1 MLSELSIR
9 DFAIITDLHILFG
22 TGFNVLTGET
32 GAGKS
37 IILDALTL
45 ILGGRADTAF
55 IRAGCEKASVEA
67 VFALKP
73 AVREAITPLLAAEEV
88 ELEGD
93 GESLLV
99 AREIRA
105 NGRNICR
112 INGSPVKVSLLREV
126 GELLVGIHGQ
136 GEHLALLNPKSHLPL
151 LDAFA
156 GVVEERKQLSAAVGQ
171 LRGLQKELS
180 DLRQDERTR
189 QQRLDM
195 LRFQVQ
201 EIDAANL
208 RVGEDEELRQERERL
223 GNMAQLVQQTAV
235 AISLLAGR
243 PDEEIP
249 SAADL
254 LGQVEAAVAVLAKL
268 DSTQQ
273 ELLPRFQALFAEF
286 NELASEL
293 RHYEDK
299 LEHDPERLAFLE
311 ERLEL
316 MTRLRRKYGAE
327 IGDIL
332 ALRDKA
338 YIELDNIEHS
348 EERIEKLLKEIDK
361 RLKQVGQAAV
371 ALSNKRQKAAKQLAK
386 GIEKELGDLKM
397 TAEFGVD
404 FTRQPAQPPETGAYV
419 GEERLA
425 FDHSGIDVVEFLIST
440 NPGEPLKPMAKVAS
454 GGETARLMLALKT
467 VLAQADE
474 TPTLI
479 FDEIDQGIGGRIGMV
494 VGRKLWSLSS
504 HAGHQV
510 IVVTHLPQMAGF
522 GDTHFHVSKRVAD
535 GRTTTQVLELD
546 HPQRVDELGAMLGTK
561 EDLGRVSAHSLLQ
574 EAQAVK
580 NGQIAS

>member
-9 DFAIITDLHILFG
+9 DFAIITELHILFG

-55 IRAGCEKASVEA
+55 IRAGCEKATVEA

-73 AVREAITPLLAAEEV
+73 ALREAINPLLAAEEV

-99 AREIRA
+99 AREIRS

-112 INGSPVKVSLLREV
+112 INGSAVKVSLLREV

-151 LDAFA
+151 LDAYA
-156 GVVEERKQLSAAVGQ
+156 GVLDERKALSSVVHD
-171 LRGLQKELS
+171 LRGLQKELA

-189 QQRLDM
+189 QQRMDM
-195 LRFQVQ
+195 LRFQVE
-201 EIDAANL
+201 EIDAAHL
-208 RVGEDEELRQERERL
+208 RLGEEEELRQERERL
-223 GNMAQLVQQTAV
+223 GNMSQLVQQTAA
-235 AISLLAGR
+235 AIALLAGR
-243 PDEEIP
+243 PDEDIP
-249 SAADL
+249 SVGDL
-254 LGQVEAAVAVLAKL
+254 LGQAEAAVAVLAKL
-268 DSTQQ
+268 DATQQ
-273 ELLPRFQALFAEF
+273 ELLPRFQLLFAEF

-299 LEHDPERLAFLE
+299 LEHDPERLAFIE

-316 MTRLRRKYGAE
+316 MNRLKRKYGAE
-327 IGDIL
+327 ISDIL

-338 YIELDNIEHS
+338 YTELDHIEHS

-361 RLKQVGQAAV
+361 RLKQVGKMAET
-371 ALSNKRQKAAKQLAK
+371 LSAKRQKAAQTLAK
-386 GIEKELGDLKM
+386 GIEKELADLKM
-397 TAEFGVD
+397 TAVFGVD
-404 FTRQPAQPPETGAYV
+404 FTRQPANPPVTGAYV

-425 FDHSGIDVVEFLIST
+425 FDHTGIDLAEFLIST

-494 VGRKLWSLSS
+494 VGQKLWSLSR

-522 GDTHFHVSKRVAD
+522 GDTHFHVSKRVVD

-546 HPQRVDELGAMLGTK
+546 HPERVDELGAMLGTK

-574 EAQAVK
+574 EAQAIK
-580 NGQIAS
+580 AR